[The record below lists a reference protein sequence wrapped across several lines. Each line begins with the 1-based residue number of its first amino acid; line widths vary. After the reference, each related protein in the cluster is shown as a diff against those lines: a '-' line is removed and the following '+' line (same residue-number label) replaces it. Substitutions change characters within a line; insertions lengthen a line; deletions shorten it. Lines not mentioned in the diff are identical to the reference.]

1 MFKKVNEAYNQLLK
15 KQEFDEKIEE
25 EPPDMMYNKNWKA
38 FKQEEEDDSASI
50 YKHRKKPQ
58 KNISEPIFAM

>member
-25 EPPDMMYNKNWKA
+25 EPPDMMYNKN
-38 FKQEEEDDSASI
+38 
-50 YKHRKKPQ
+50 
-58 KNISEPIFAM
+58 